1 MSKINFRDPAQNL
14 RAFVKLLGDLDPQK
28 VAYSWFGGHIF
39 AYMGNK
45 PAQMLCGVEGFGV
58 LRCQPMPDGK
68 YRILNRELAFYSHPF
83 TGQYVDQWKNPVNG
97 ADCETSPIHNHHVAA
112 ELSPVM
118 KMDFEGTVKE
128 FPFTPPW
135 TVLGDD
141 VFQVFEV
148 HTAYPS
154 PMKPA
159 DWPKESPGDVCR
171 ISEIF
176 QRTAKLAEVEDENRT
191 SAHYTGVWT
200 RIGPWLPW
208 MQMGQLE
215 GHIMYR
221 TFMKKLYSIDELP
234 AQLRAAT
241 EKRHPDFFEAP
252 AFSDW
257 GKPNDSS
264 WGTYMKERKPVR

>member
-1 MSKINFRDPAQNL
+1 MSKTNFRDPAQNL
-14 RAFVKLLGDLDPQK
+14 RAFVKLLGDLNPEK

-39 AYMGNK
+39 AYVGNK

-58 LRCQPMPDGK
+58 LRSQPMPDGK
-68 YRILNRELAFYSHPF
+68 YRIMNRELAFYANPY
-83 TGQYVDQWKNPVNG
+83 TGQYVDQWQNPLNG
-97 ADCETSPIHNHHVAA
+97 ADCATHPIHNHYVAA
-112 ELSPVM
+112 ELSPLM
-118 KMDFEGTVKE
+118 KMDFEGTIKE

-135 TVLGDD
+135 TVLGED

-159 DWPKESPGDVCR
+159 AWPRESAGEIMR

-176 QRTAKLAEVEDENRT
+176 QRTAKLAEIEDESRT

-200 RIGPWLPW
+200 RIGPYLPW
-208 MQMGQLE
+208 MLMGQAE

-234 AQLRAAT
+234 TQLREAT
-241 EKRHPDFFEAP
+241 AKQYPEFFEAP
-252 AFSDW
+252 KLSDW
-257 GKPNDSS
+257 GTPNDSS
-264 WGTYMKERKPVR
+264 WGVYMKERKPVR